1 MPKESDQSQRIM
13 TSQSEQ
19 EIKNENQTINGKNNF
34 NFNCKNKNRFQF
46 IKNRDLKEINK
57 TNLFLNA
64 ELPRSR
70 FLTPDLYRLAMS
82 LQFVIL
88 Q

>member
-34 NFNCKNKNRFQF
+34 NCKNKNRFQF
-46 IKNRDLKEINK
+46 IKNRDFKEINK
-57 TNLFLNA
+57 ANLFLNA

-82 LQFVIL
+82 LQFVIS

>member
-34 NFNCKNKNRFQF
+34 NCKNKNRFQF
-46 IKNRDLKEINK
+46 IKNRDFKEINK

-70 FLTPDLYRLAMS
+70 FLTSDLYRLAMS
-82 LQFVIL
+82 LQFVTS